1 MTVDPINT
9 VTIFMQSATVGK
21 VCLSQPSEFPSPG
34 YDKVNPKEDTADE
47 QLELVDLD
55 GSYRA
60 PQHNVFLS
68 PGYDKLN
75 PKEDIEDEGLHMV
88 DLGGKGSVS
97 QPVVFPS
104 PGYDKLN
111 PKEDEGLHVAANTNQ
126 EDNEGGEVGGYSA
139 TFKEQET
146 LYSPLGQ
153 PDMKDL
159 PSFAHQIAQG
169 MVCAASSNDMTG
181 LSLLLYICTAA
192 ALQSIQEYLSSLGV
206 LHRDLACR
214 NILVDER
221 KLLKISD
228 FGLSRDTPE
237 YVSSLKD
244 KMPLRWMAPE
254 TVTDNICTDKSD
266 V

>member
-1 MTVDPINT
+1 MDPINT

-21 VCLSQPSEFPSPG
+21 VCLSQPSVFSSPG
-34 YDKVNPKEDTADE
+34 YDKMNPKEDTADE

-75 PKEDIEDEGLHMV
+75 PKEDVKDEELHMV

-159 PSFAHQIAQG
+159 PSFAHQIAKG
-169 MVCAASSNDMTG
+169 MVCAASSNDMSG
-181 LSLLLYICTAA
+181 LSLLLY
-192 ALQSIQEYLSSLGV
+192 ALQLPSHLVQEYLSSLGV

-244 KMPLRWMAPE
+244 KVPLRWMAPE